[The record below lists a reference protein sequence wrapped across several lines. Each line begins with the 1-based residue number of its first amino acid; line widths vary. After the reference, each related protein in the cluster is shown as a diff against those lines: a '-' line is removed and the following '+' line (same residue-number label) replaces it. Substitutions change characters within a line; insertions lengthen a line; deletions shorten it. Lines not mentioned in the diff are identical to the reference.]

1 MLQGY
6 AQHLVTFSV
15 KKQEKNDMSDV
26 EGREKVERTL
36 LNVCRQIVNVPMH
49 AVDKSITN
57 VKSCR
62 DGMSKSIETR

>member
-26 EGREKVERTL
+26 EGREKGREDFTE
-36 LNVCRQIVNVPMH
+36 CM
-49 AVDKSITN
+49 
-57 VKSCR
+57 
-62 DGMSKSIETR
+62 